1 MGRLWCVWWHV
12 SSSSCD
18 MYDMY
23 PPPLYDMVRLWCV
36 YLSLYLSISL
46 SCSVPLARMCS
57 LNNRLC
63 SLRMSVVR
71 LSLYPARSLARAL
84 SLFLSL
90 SLYLSLSLSLSP
102 LYLSLFL
109 SLSVVRRCSTMGWQC
124 GTPTFPSTVPA
135 GIPIPTRHSCLCD
148 G

>member
-1 MGRLWCVWWHV
+1 
-12 SSSSCD
+12 

-90 SLYLSLSLSLSP
+90 SLPLSSISLSLSLSLCCSQM
-102 LYLSLFL
+102 LHHGLT
-109 SLSVVRRCSTMGWQC
+109 VRHANLPKYGAGW
-124 GTPTFPSTVPA
+124 
-135 GIPIPTRHSCLCD
+135 HSNSNKA
-148 G
+148 